1 MSLPPPI
8 PRFPPSLRFT
18 TGQRISRSDPA
29 FWRVTLPLA
38 FGGFS
43 TFALLY
49 NVQPLLPLF
58 SRAFAISPASA
69 ALSVSLSTIVLS
81 VSMIGAGTVADL
93 WGASTVMA
101 GSIALS
107 SLAILLGAATRNW
120 TSFLALRALAGVT
133 LARRRRRFLMALGS
147 PDEIE
152 LLAITTVG
160 GNRRSP

>member
-1 MSLPPPI
+1 MSFHAESVLPAEPT
-8 PRFPPSLRFT
+8 LHD
-18 TGQRISRSDPA
+18 GQRISRADPA
-29 FWRVTLPLA
+29 FWRVTAPLA

-93 WGASTVMA
+93 WGRKTVMA

-107 SLAILLGAATRNW
+107 SLAILLGAAAPNW
-120 TSFLALRALAGVT
+120 TSFLALRALA
-133 LARRRRRFLMALGS
+133 
-147 PDEIE
+147 
-152 LLAITTVG
+152 
-160 GNRRSP
+160 